1 MPPSLAWSEQPRDL
15 ALGAAATYRLARLVT
30 EDEITAEIRERIL
43 ERSSGGKLGYFI
55 TCPWCVSMW
64 AGGLL
69 AAGLT
74 VAPRIT
80 RAAAA
85 ALAWSAA
92 AGYLS
97 AKE

>member
-1 MPPSLAWSEQPRDL
+1 VPSLAWSEQPRDL
-15 ALGAAATYRLARLVT
+15 VLGGAATYRLARLVT
-30 EDEITAEIRERIL
+30 EDEITRPLREKIL
-43 ERSSGGKLGYFI
+43 ERSNGGRLAYFI
-55 TCPWCVSMW
+55 TCPWCVSFW

-74 VAPRIT
+74 TVPRVT

-92 AGYLS
+92 AGFLS
-97 AKE
+97 SKE